1 MSENR
6 KRPTIER
13 DVMNRKNK
21 PMMRVRDLCD
31 VESAYRPALE
41 IEQRETALARQL
53 GDPCFAIGSGAKIG
67 RSDLNVFRRR
77 KNLLPW
83 LAIFRWIDCPKHFV
97 AIDERKE
104 RPAKRVEIERAVQV
118 ELEHEIVD
126 GPRAFAVE
134 EPERVLRRRKRRML
148 GARRR

>member
-1 MSENR
+1 MLFPDRVIDDLQRKRFEIHGRSGSQHFIGGRKLMSENR

-104 RPAKRVEIERAVQV
+104 RPAKRVEI
-118 ELEHEIVD
+118 
-126 GPRAFAVE
+126 
-134 EPERVLRRRKRRML
+134 
-148 GARRR
+148 